1 MNLYSYA
8 KAPVKPGR
16 RMHKIIMV
24 MKLIF
29 FIITIACVQV
39 SAVGYSQNVTIQQ
52 KDVTLT
58 TVFSTIEKQTGY
70 SFFWKNEDL
79 TKLKIDVKLQNAPL
93 EEALKEVFKG
103 LPLTYSI
110 VKKSIVVQA
119 KVPNLIDRVAAL
131 FAGIDVFGIVIDA
144 DNNPLAG
151 ATIVIK
157 GTKRSTTT
165 ATAGQFALKDVPE
178 DAMLQISYMGYVTKE
193 IKVSAIPMAI
203 KLELSTSKL
212 DEVQVMAYGK
222 TNRRLSTGNIVTVTA
237 KELEQQPVQNPLLAL
252 QGRVAGM
259 IVTPTNGYA
268 SSPVKIEIRGR
279 KTISSDFVSDPLY
292 IIDGVPLNNL
302 ELGTGSSYDRGSAGV
317 VQNGFSVTGGQSPF
331 YNLNSKDIESIEVLK
346 DGDAT
351 AIYGSRAANGVI
363 LITTKKGRPGETK
376 FSTNID
382 QGFSAVTQHWDM
394 LNTQQYLE
402 IRREAFKN
410 DNITPTAANAPDL
423 VSWDTTKYTDWQKK
437 LWGKIGK
444 QTNAS
449 MSLSGGDTQ
458 TQFRVSGNY
467 GKQTEILS
475 SEGNNQRGSLA
486 LNLGHSTRNQKFKAA
501 LNGNYSYSGINV
513 IASPSLV
520 TLAPNAPDIYD
531 EEGVLNFAPWRG
543 TGGNIAFPFS
553 GLEDPYFS
561 NTHMITSNL
570 RLTYQLLKNLSISTN
585 IGYNSSNNTNKFQG
599 RISSRDPLS
608 NPRGFAFYGTTNNYN
623 WLVEPQIDYSVKLFG
638 GALTALLAGSTQKSA
653 TNTFGIY
660 GFNYESDDFIESIS
674 MAPYTII
681 TQNQGFYKYAAVFGR
696 INYNWEDKYI
706 ININGRRDG
715 SSRFGPGNQFGNFG
729 SVGAAWVASKED
741 WIKNALPSF
750 LSFVK
755 LRGSYGLTG
764 SDAIGDYKY
773 LTRWSSAHREGSSP
787 LPEYDG
793 EKPLVSLQAVNP
805 NYKWQVNKKMEVA
818 LSLGFFED
826 RINLESTIYRER
838 SGNQLTSYPTPLYTG
853 FPSVTANWPA
863 LIENGGWEFTLNAK
877 VISTNNTNWTLTF
890 NGSRNYNKLKDYPDI
905 EKSPYAT
912 KLQVG
917 KSLNTQYVFHYT
929 GIDPLSGS
937 YTFEDYNRDGYVTQ
951 ILYAPGKG
959 RDDQYIELDLTPKF
973 SGGLGS
979 NFTYKNFSFY
989 CFFDFRNRLGVDPN
1003 FISGL
1008 SIGGFGN
1015 QPADVIGNYWK
1026 KPGDNAKYAR
1036 ASTLI
1041 DAGYSQYSNSDAIYK
1056 NASFIRLS
1064 NVAFSYTL
1072 DQKLV
1077 KKFGAESLRV
1087 YMNAQNVFVISKAAG
1102 IDPEIQQFGALPPAK
1117 IFLCGLSLN
1126 F

>member
-1 MNLYSYA
+1 
-8 KAPVKPGR
+8 
-16 RMHKIIMV
+16 

-29 FIITIACVQV
+29 FIITVACVQV
-39 SAVGYSQNVTIQQ
+39 SAIGYSQNVTIQQ
-52 KDVTLT
+52 KDATLT
-58 TVFSTIEKQTGY
+58 TVFSSIEKQTGY

-79 TKLKIDVKLQNAPL
+79 TKLKVDVKLQNASL

-119 KVPNLIDRVAAL
+119 KAPNLIDRVAAL
-131 FAGIDVFGIVIDA
+131 FAGIDVFGIVIDT

-165 ATAGQFALKDVPE
+165 ATAGQFALNDVPE

-268 SSPVKIEIRGR
+268 GSPVKIEIRGR
-279 KTISSDFVSDPLY
+279 KTISPDFVSDPLY

-302 ELGTGSSYDRGSAGV
+302 DLGSGSNYERGSQGV

-363 LITTKKGRPGETK
+363 LITTKKGKSGETK
-376 FSTNID
+376 FSANID
-382 QGFSAVTQHWDM
+382 QGFSAVTQRWDM

-410 DNITPTAANAPDL
+410 DNITPTANNAPDL
-423 VSWDTTKYTDWQKK
+423 VLWDPNKYTDWQKE

-444 QTNAS
+444 QTNVS
-449 MSLSGGDTQ
+449 MSLAGGDVQ
-458 TQFRVSGNY
+458 TQFRISGNY

-475 SEGNNQRGSLA
+475 SKGSNQRGSLA
-486 LNLGHSTRNQKFKAA
+486 FNLGHSTKDRRFRAD
-501 LNGNYSYSGINV
+501 LNGNYSYSAINT
-513 IASPSLV
+513 IGSPSLV

-531 EEGVLNFAPWRG
+531 ENGVLNFAPWRASG
-543 TGGNIAFPFS
+543 PDINFPFS
-553 GLEDPYFS
+553 GLDNPYTS
-561 NTHMITSNL
+561 NTNMITSSL
-570 RLTYQLLKNLSISTN
+570 RLSYKILQNLSVSTN
-585 IGYNSSNNTNKFQG
+585 IGYNSSNNANKFLG
-599 RISSRDPLS
+599 YISAQDPLS
-608 NPRGFAFYGTTNNYN
+608 NPRGSTFSGTTNNYN
-623 WLVEPQIDYSVKLFG
+623 WLIEPQIDYHVKLFG
-638 GALTALLAGSTQKSA
+638 GELTALLGGSTQKTA
-653 TNTFGIY
+653 TNAFGIY
-660 GFNYESDDFIESIS
+660 GFNFESDDFIESIS
-674 MAPYTII
+674 MAPFTLI

-696 INYNWEDKYI
+696 IKYSWEDKYI

-715 SSRFGPGNQFGNFG
+715 SSRFGPGKQFGNFG
-729 SVGAAWVASKED
+729 SIGAAWIASKED
-741 WIKNALPSF
+741 WAKNVLPSF
-750 LSFVK
+750 ISFVK

-773 LTRWSSAHREGSSP
+773 LTRWSSGHVENTP
-787 LPEYDG
+787 LPDYDG
-793 EKPLVSLQAVNP
+793 EKPLVSMQAVNP
-805 NYKWQVNKKMEVA
+805 NYKWQVNKKSEIA
-818 LSLGFFED
+818 LNLSFFDD
-826 RINLESTIYRER
+826 RINLETAIYKER

-863 LIENGGWEFTLNAK
+863 LIENGGWEFTFNAK
-877 VISTNNTNWTLTF
+877 VIDTKDINWTLTF
-890 NGSRNYNKLKDYPDI
+890 NGSRNYNKLLAYPDI
-905 EKSPYAT
+905 ENSPYAL

-917 KSLNTQYVFHYT
+917 KSLNTKYLFHYT
-929 GIDPLSGS
+929 GVDPLSGS
-937 YTFEDYNRDGYVTQ
+937 YTFEDYNKNGYVQQTTF
-951 ILYAPGKG
+951 APGKG
-959 RDDQYIELDLTPKF
+959 LNDQYVELDLTPKF
-973 SGGLGS
+973 TGGLGS
-979 NFTYKNFSFY
+979 QFSYKNFSFG
-989 CFFDFRNRLGVDPN
+989 CFFDFRNQIGADPN
-1003 FISGL
+1003 YISGL

-1015 QPADVIGNYWK
+1015 QPADIIGNYWK
-1026 KPGDNAKYAR
+1026 KPGDNAKYSK
-1036 ASTLI
+1036 ASTI
-1041 DAGYSQYSNSDAIYK
+1041 TDQGYNNYANSDAIYR
-1056 NASFIRLS
+1056 NSSYVRLS
-1064 NVAFSYTL
+1064 NVSLAYTL
-1072 DQKLV
+1072 NQKLL
-1077 KKFGAESLRV
+1077 KKLGAESVSV
-1087 YMNAQNVFVISKAAG
+1087 YMNAQNVFVISKAGG
-1102 IDPEIQQFGALPPAK
+1102 IDPELQMFGALPPARV
-1117 IFLCGLSLN
+1117 FLCGLSLN